1 MSVAKTLEVKTG
13 VKSDNTCHKG
23 VFERFGKTRHQPRPV
38 TQYIF
43 SFFGDFL
50 LP

>member
-1 MSVAKTLEVKTG
+1 MAKKLEDKTG
-13 VKSDNTCHKG
+13 VKSGNTCHKG
-23 VFERFGKTRHQPRPV
+23 VFEKFGKTKHQPRTI

-43 SFFGDFL
+43 SFFGEFL